1 MTHTRLQWEA
11 EDNPLSFSRRTSAR
25 SFVRNYSAVISRLPK
40 GLSEAERARI
50 AAASPLAPA
59 RSMQAD
65 ALLQATPKVQARA

>member
-1 MTHTRLQWEA
+1 M
-11 EDNPLSFSRRTSAR
+11 
-25 SFVRNYSAVISRLPK
+25 RNYSAVISRLPK

-65 ALLQATPKVQARA
+65 ALLQATPTVRART